1 MSLQL
6 TAVADSGSTDR
17 CDGEDW
23 VAFSNTGD
31 TAISLADYVLC
42 DDKGP
47 TDNKAFTFAAD
58 ANITAGA
65 TTTPCKDADGS
76 FEFGIGGDDT
86 VSLNDRS
93 GALVDTSGE
102 LGGQGELNYVWTR
115 AGPGWECQVLGTLEP
130 TPAPTDASPA
140 HSWGLGM
147 DAMCSTP
154 HDESLSP
161 DLDTS
166 QCSVLCASIDTHDG
180 FEIDDSPKVPATFV
194 IGAAGMILHNGVI
207 GIEIRG
213 QTSQDRPKKQCV
225 HASTDFDHFLRFP

>member
-23 VAFSNTGD
+23 VAFANTGD
-31 TAISLADYVLC
+31 AEISLADYVLY

-58 ANITAGA
+58 ATIAAGA
-65 TTTPCKDADGS
+65 TTTLCRDADGS

-86 VSLNDRS
+86 VSLNNPS

-102 LGGQGELNYVWTR
+102 LGDQGELNYVWAR
-115 AGPGWECQVLGTLEP
+115 AGPGWEYQVLGTLEP
-130 TPAPTDASPA
+130 TPTPTDASPA

-154 HDESLSP
+154 YVSLSP

-166 QCSVLCASIDTHDG
+166 QYSVLCASIDTHDG

-194 IGAAGMILHNGVI
+194 IGAAGTILHNGVI

-213 QTSQDRPKKQCV
+213 QTSQDRPKKQFV
-225 HASTDFDHFLRFP
+225 HTSTDFDHFLRNP